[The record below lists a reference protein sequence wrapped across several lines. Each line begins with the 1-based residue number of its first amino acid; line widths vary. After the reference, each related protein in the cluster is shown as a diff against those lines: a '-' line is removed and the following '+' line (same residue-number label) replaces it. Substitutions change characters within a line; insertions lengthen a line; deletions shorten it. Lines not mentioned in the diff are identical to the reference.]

1 MYSVLVLSVINDAQF
16 LLFGQYC
23 KQLLYIIQIFSTQLK
38 SMGTSG
44 CVKPKKG

>member
-23 KQLLYIIQIFSTQLK
+23 KQLLVNK
-38 SMGTSG
+38 SFNTIEVNGN
-44 CVKPKKG
+44 

>member
-23 KQLLYIIQIFSTQLK
+23 KQLLYTNTNLFNTIEVN
-38 SMGTSG
+38 GN
-44 CVKPKKG
+44 